1 MSQQIQTCPE
11 PSRRERLILVDGS
24 SFLFRAYHAIPP
36 LTNANGDPTNAV
48 YGVSNML
55 RKLIADYHSDYITV
69 VFDAPGKTFRNE
81 LYDQYKAHR
90 PPMPDDL
97 RVQIAPLH
105 NLIRAMGLPLIIES
119 GVEADDVLGALAQ
132 HAEQQGYDVIIST
145 GDKDMAQLVT
155 EHIILENTM
164 SNTRMDIQGVIDK
177 FGVRPEQIIDYLALI
192 GDTVDNI
199 PGVPKVGPKTAAKW
213 LEHYQTLENL
223 IVHANEIGGKIG
235 ENLRASL
242 DQLPLSKQL
251 TTIKCGLDLPYGIE
265 DLKQQPMDTAELKNL
280 LAELG
285 FSSWLK
291 SLAASTT
298 LSTSPSTT
306 LSTSPS
312 TTLST
317 SPSTEPVL
325 SVAEGLRTS
334 PIEALPTEDKPA
346 KIDSS
351 YETVLTESRFND
363 WLAQLD
369 KAELFAFDTETT
381 SLDYSKAQ
389 IVGVSFAVTP
399 GKAAYVPLAHD
410 YPGVP
415 DQLDRSEILEKLRPL
430 LENPH
435 KPKLGQ
441 NLKYDMHVLANHG
454 IALRGIA
461 HDTMLES
468 YVLNSTA
475 TKHNMDDLA
484 KEYLGVETL
493 HYEDVAGK
501 GAKQIGFQEVSIE
514 QAAPYAAEDADIT
527 LQLHQALISKLEKH
541 PTLLKLYT
549 EMEVPLISVLARIER
564 NGVLIDDAMLA
575 QQSLELSSQIISL
588 EQHAHDLAGQTF
600 NLGSPKQIQDILY
613 DQQKLPVLKKTPK
626 GQPST
631 EESVLQELALDYP
644 LPKLILEY
652 RSLSKLKSTYTDKLP
667 QQIDGQTG
675 RIHTS
680 YHQAIAA
687 TGRLSS
693 SDPNLQNI
701 PIRSEEGRKIRQA
714 FIAPEGK
721 KIVAADYSQIELRI
735 MAHLSADEGLLKAFT
750 EGQDVH
756 RATAAEV
763 FGVAPEQVTTDLR
776 RSAKAINFGLIYG
789 MSAFG
794 LAQQLGL
801 SRSQA
806 QSYIDLYFARYPGVK
821 NYMDSIREQAREQ
834 GYVETLFG
842 RRLYLPEINSRNAAR
857 RQYAERTAIN
867 APMQGTAA
875 DIIKR
880 AMIAADRWLYR
891 DNPDAKM
898 IMQVHD
904 ELVFEIAESQ
914 LESCTANIRTLMCA
928 AAELDVPLIVDIGI
942 GNNWDEAH

>member
-1 MSQQIQTCPE
+1 MINFVPNDGIVLKYGLSPLTLYLIPMPQQTQKC
-11 PSRRERLILVDGS
+11 LILVDGS

-36 LTNANGDPTNAV
+36 LTNSKGEPTNAI

-55 RKLIADYHSDYITV
+55 RKLIADYQSEYITV
-69 VFDAPGKTFRNE
+69 VFDAPGKTFRND

-90 PPMPDDL
+90 PSMPDDL
-97 RVQIAPLH
+97 RVQIEPLH
-105 NLIRAMGLPLIIES
+105 QLIRAMGLPLIMEPD
-119 GVEADDVLGALAQ
+119 VEADDVLGALAQ
-132 HAEQQGYDVIIST
+132 NAAGQGFSVIIST

-164 SNTRMDIQGVIDK
+164 SNARMDIQGVFDK
-177 FGVRPEQIIDYLALI
+177 FGVKPEQIVDYLALM
-192 GDTVDNI
+192 GDSSDNI

-213 LEHYQTLENL
+213 LEEYQTLENL
-223 IVHANEIGGKIG
+223 IANADKITGKIG

-242 DQLPLSKQL
+242 GQLPLAKQL
-251 TTIKCGLDLPYGIE
+251 TTIKCDLDLPYSMD
-265 DLKQQPMDTAELKNL
+265 DLKRRPINTEELKNQ

-291 SLAASTT
+291 MLDNN
-298 LSTSPSTT
+298 
-306 LSTSPS
+306 
-312 TTLST
+312 
-317 SPSTEPVL
+317 V
-325 SVAEGLRTS
+325 
-334 PIEALPTEDKPA
+334 EAVICEDKPV
-346 KIDSS
+346 IIESN
-351 YETVLTESRFND
+351 YETILTDQQLNQ
-363 WLAQLD
+363 WLEQLEN
-369 KAELFAFDTETT
+369 AELFAFDTETT
-381 SLDYSKAQ
+381 SLDYSKAE
-389 IVGVSFAVTP
+389 IVGVSFSVTP
-399 GKAAYVPLAHD
+399 GKAAYLPLAHD
-410 YPGVP
+410 YAGVP
-415 DQLDRSEILEKLRPL
+415 DQLNRTEVLKKLRPL

-435 KPKLGQ
+435 KAKLGQ
-441 NLKYDMHVLANHG
+441 NLKYDTHVLANHG
-454 IALRGIA
+454 ITLCGIA

-468 YVLNSTA
+468 YVLNSIA

-484 KEYLGVETL
+484 KEYLGVTTI

-501 GAKQIGFQEVSIE
+501 GAKQISFQEVTLE

-527 LQLHQALISKLEKH
+527 LRLHQVLMAKLQQHPALLS
-541 PTLLKLYT
+541 LYS
-549 EMEVPLISVLARIER
+549 EIEIPLISVLARIES
-564 NGVLIDDAMLA
+564 NGVLIDAAMLA
-575 QQSLELSSQIISL
+575 QQSLELANHIVAI
-588 EQHAHDLAGQTF
+588 EQQAHDLAGHTF

-631 EESVLQELALDYP
+631 EESVLQELAVDYP
-644 LPKLILEY
+644 LPKLILDY

-667 QQIDGQTG
+667 QQVDDKTG
-675 RIHTS
+675 RVHTS
-680 YHQAIAA
+680 YHQAVAA

-714 FIAPEGK
+714 FIAPKGY

-735 MAHLSADEGLLKAFT
+735 MAHLSADDGLLKAFSKG
-750 EGQDVH
+750 EDVH

-763 FGVAPEQVTTDLR
+763 FGVAPDQVTTDLR

-789 MSAFG
+789 MSSFG

-821 NYMDSIREQAREQ
+821 QYMDSIRDQAREQ

-842 RRLYLPEINSRNAAR
+842 RRLYLPEIKSRNAAR

-867 APMQGTAA
+867 APMQGSAA

-880 AMIAADRWLYR
+880 AMISADQWLFQEK
-891 DNPDAKM
+891 PDAKM

-904 ELVFEIAESQ
+904 ELVFEVAEDKVDQ
-914 LESCTANIRTLMCA
+914 FADIIRTIMTSVADLN
-928 AAELDVPLIVDIGI
+928 VPLIVDIGI
-942 GNNWDEAH
+942 GSNWDEAH

>member
-1 MSQQIQTCPE
+1 MNLK
-11 PSRRERLILVDGS
+11 RLILVDGS
-24 SFLFRAYHAIPP
+24 SFLFRAYHAVPP
-36 LTNANGDPTNAV
+36 LTNANGEPTNAI

-81 LYDQYKAHR
+81 LYEQYKAHR

-97 RVQIAPLH
+97 RVQIEPLH
-105 NLIRAMGLPLIIES
+105 KLIRAMGLPLIMES

-132 HAEQQGYDVIIST
+132 HAEQQGYQVIIST

-164 SNTRMDIQGVIDK
+164 SNTRLDIQGVIDK

-213 LEHYQTLENL
+213 LAQYQTLDNL
-223 IVHANEIGGKIG
+223 IAHADDIGGKIG

-242 DQLPLSKQL
+242 AQLPLSKQL
-251 TTIKCGLDLPYGIE
+251 TTIKCDLDLPYGIE

-291 SLAASTT
+291 MLDASTT
-298 LSTSPSTT
+298 LSTGTSTT
-306 LSTSPS
+306 FVDA
-312 TTLST
+312 
-317 SPSTEPVL
+317 EPVQ
-325 SVAEGLRTS
+325 AEQIPDS
-334 PIEALPTEDKPA
+334 
-346 KIDSS
+346 IDSNS
-351 YETVLTESRFND
+351 PPAASLQYYETVLTEAHFND
-363 WLAQLD
+363 WLARLEQAD
-369 KAELFAFDTETT
+369 LFAFDTETT
-381 SLDYSKAQ
+381 SLDYSKGQ
-389 IVGVSFAVTP
+389 VVGVSFAVTP

-410 YPGVP
+410 YPGAP
-415 DQLDRSEILEKLRPL
+415 AQLDRAEVLEKLRPL
-430 LENPH
+430 LENPD
-435 KPKLGQ
+435 KAKLGQ
-441 NLKYDMHVLANHG
+441 NLKYDSHVLANHG
-454 IALRGIA
+454 ITLRGIA

-484 KEYLGVETL
+484 KVYLGVETI

-501 GAKQIGFQEVSIE
+501 GAKQIGFQEVPIE

-527 LQLHQALISKLEKH
+527 LRLHQVLSAKLAQQPK
-541 PTLLKLYT
+541 LLALYT
-549 EMEVPLISVLARIER
+549 DMEIPLISVLARIES
-564 NGVLIDDAMLA
+564 NGVLIDTAMLA

-588 EQHAHDLAGQTF
+588 EQRAHDLAGQTF

-644 LPKLILEY
+644 LPKLILEH

-667 QQIDGQTG
+667 QQVDGHTG
-675 RIHTS
+675 RVHTS
-680 YHQAIAA
+680 YHQAVAA

-735 MAHLSADEGLLKAFT
+735 MAHLSADAGLLKAFS

-763 FGVAPEQVTTDLR
+763 FGVAPEQVTNDLR

-806 QSYIDLYFARYPGVK
+806 QAYIDLYFARYPGVK
-821 NYMDSIREQAREQ
+821 NYMDNIREQARAQ

-842 RRLYLPEINSRNAAR
+842 RRLYLPEINARNAAR

-880 AMIAADRWLYR
+880 AMIAADQWLYR
-891 DNPDAKM
+891 DEPGAKM

-904 ELVFEIAESQ
+904 ELVFEIAADQ
-914 LESCTANIRTLMCA
+914 LDSCIAAIRNLMCS

>member
-1 MSQQIQTCPE
+1 MIEQTQPRPE
-11 PSRRERLILVDGS
+11 PIRRERLILVDGS
-24 SFLFRAYHAIPP
+24 SFLFRAYHAVPP
-36 LTNANGDPTNAV
+36 LTNPNGEPTNAI

-55 RKLIADYHSDYITV
+55 RKLITDYHSDYITV

-132 HAEQQGYDVIIST
+132 YAEQQGYDVIIST

-155 EHIILENTM
+155 DHIILENTM

-177 FGVRPEQIIDYLALI
+177 FGVKPEQIIDYLALI

-223 IVHANEIGGKIG
+223 IAHADEITGKIG
-235 ENLRASL
+235 ENLHASL
-242 DQLPLSKQL
+242 DYLPLSKQL
-251 TTIKCGLDLPYGIE
+251 TTIKCDLDLPYSIV
-265 DLKQQPMDTAELKNL
+265 DLKQQPMDKAELKKL
-280 LAELG
+280 LAGLG

-291 SLAASTT
+291 ILTASTVPVPS
-298 LSTSPSTT
+298 LSAGPA
-306 LSTSPS
+306 
-312 TTLST
+312 
-317 SPSTEPVL
+317 STE
-325 SVAEGLRTS
+325 G
-334 PIEALPTEDKPA
+334 KPG
-346 KIDSS
+346 KSNS
-351 YETVLTESRFND
+351 NYETVLTEQHFND

-381 SLDYSKAQ
+381 SLDYGKAQ

-410 YPGVP
+410 YPGLP
-415 DQLDRSEILEKLRPL
+415 DQLDRSEILKKLRPL

-435 KPKLGQ
+435 KAKLGQ

-454 IALRGIA
+454 IALCGIA

-484 KEYLGVETL
+484 KEYLGVETI

-501 GAKQIGFQEVSIE
+501 GAKQLGFQEVPIE
-514 QAAPYAAEDADIT
+514 EAAPYAAEDADIT
-527 LQLHQALISKLEKH
+527 LQLHQTLYAKLEQH
-541 PTLLKLYT
+541 PTLLTLYS

-564 NGVLIDDAMLA
+564 NGVLVDAAMLA

-588 EQHAHDLAGQTF
+588 EQRAHDLAGKTF

-631 EESVLQELALDYP
+631 EESVLQELAMDYP

-667 QQIDGQTG
+667 QQVDRQTG
-675 RIHTS
+675 RVHTS
-680 YHQAIAA
+680 YHQAVTA

-701 PIRSEEGRKIRQA
+701 PIRSAEGRKIRQS
-714 FIAPEGK
+714 FIADEGK
-721 KIVAADYSQIELRI
+721 KILAADYSQIELRI

-750 EGQDVH
+750 EGHDVH

-763 FGVAPEQVTTDLR
+763 FGVAPEQVTADLR

-789 MSAFG
+789 MSSFG

-806 QSYIDLYFARYPGVK
+806 QAYIDLYFARYPGVK
-821 NYMDSIREQAREQ
+821 NYMDGIREQAREQ

-891 DNPDAKM
+891 DVPDAKM

-904 ELVFEIAESQ
+904 ELVFEIAENQ
-914 LESCTANIRTLMCA
+914 LDDCAANIRSIMCA
-928 AAELDVPLIVDIGI
+928 AAELAVPLIVDIGI
-942 GNNWDEAH
+942 GDNWDEAH

>member
-1 MSQQIQTCPE
+1 MSQQTQIP
-11 PSRRERLILVDGS
+11 PNPPLSKGGVKKRLILVDGS

-36 LTNANGDPTNAV
+36 LTNANGDPTNAI

-105 NLIRAMGLPLIIES
+105 NLIRAMGLPLIIEP
-119 GVEADDVLGALAQ
+119 GVEADDVLGVLAQ

-164 SNTRMDIQGVIDK
+164 SNIRMDIQGVIDK
-177 FGVRPEQIIDYLALI
+177 FGVRPEQIVDYLALI

-223 IVHANEIGGKIG
+223 MTHAHEITGKIG

-242 DQLPLSKQL
+242 DYLPLSKQL
-251 TTIKCGLDLPYGIE
+251 TTIKCDLDLPYSME

-291 SLAASTT
+291 MLDASTPPR
-298 LSTSPSTT
+298 TSPSAVSGTGPVVVN
-306 LSTSPS
+306 SNSAQVASCIAQPS
-312 TTLST
+312 A
-317 SPSTEPVL
+317 
-325 SVAEGLRTS
+325 SV
-334 PIEALPTEDKPA
+334 P
-346 KIDSS
+346 S
-351 YETVLTESRFND
+351 YETILTEPHFND
-363 WLAQLD
+363 WLEQLN

-381 SLDYSKAQ
+381 SLDYSKAR

-399 GKAAYVPLAHD
+399 GFAAYVPLAHD
-410 YPGVP
+410 YAGVP

-454 IALRGIA
+454 IALDGIA

-484 KEYLGVETL
+484 KEYLDVKTI
-493 HYEDVAGK
+493 HYEEVAGK
-501 GAKQIGFQEVSIE
+501 GAKHIGFQKVSIE

-527 LQLHQALISKLEKH
+527 LQLHRVLNAKLAQQPK
-541 PTLLKLYT
+541 LLELYT
-549 EMEVPLISVLARIER
+549 EVEIPLISVLARIEN
-564 NGVLIDDAMLA
+564 NGVLIDTAMLA

-588 EQHAHDLAGQTF
+588 EQHAHDLAGQVF

-613 DQQKLPVLKKTPK
+613 DRQKLPVLKKTPK

-631 EESVLQELALDYP
+631 EESVLQELALNYP
-644 LPKLILEY
+644 LPKLILEH
-652 RSLSKLKSTYTDKLP
+652 RSLSKLKSTYIDKLP
-667 QQIDGQTG
+667 QQVDGQTG

-701 PIRSEEGRKIRQA
+701 PIRSKEGRKIRQA
-714 FIAPEGK
+714 FIAPEGR

-750 EGQDVH
+750 EGEDIH

-789 MSAFG
+789 MSSFG

-801 SRSQA
+801 SRNQA
-806 QSYIDLYFARYPGVK
+806 QSYIDLYFTRYPGVK
-821 NYMDSIREQAREQ
+821 NYMDRIREQAREQ
-834 GYVETLFG
+834 GYIETLFG

-880 AMIAADRWLYR
+880 AMISTDRWLYSEK
-891 DNPDAKM
+891 PDAKM

-904 ELVFEIAESQ
+904 ELVFEIAQ
-914 LESCTANIRTLMCA
+914 NQVDDCAAKIRSIMCA
-928 AAELDVPLIVDIGI
+928 AADLEVPLIVDIGI

>member
-1 MSQQIQTCPE
+1 MLSVKPDASHLTLPLNLMSQQTQTCPE
-11 PSRRERLILVDGS
+11 LSRRERLILVDGS

-36 LTNANGDPTNAV
+36 LTNANGEPTNAI

-55 RKLIADYHSDYITV
+55 RKLIADYHSDHITV
-69 VFDAPGKTFRNE
+69 VFDASGKTFRNE

-97 RVQIAPLH
+97 RVQIEPLH

-155 EHIILENTM
+155 DHIILENTM

-177 FGVRPEQIIDYLALI
+177 FGVRPEQIIDYLALV

-213 LEHYQTLENL
+213 LEQYQTLENL
-223 IVHANEIGGKIG
+223 IAHANEIGGKIG

-242 DQLPLSKQL
+242 EQLPLSKQL
-251 TTIKCGLDLPYGIE
+251 TTIKCDLDLPYGIE
-265 DLKQQPMDTAELKNL
+265 DLKQQPMDKAKLKNL

-291 SLAASTT
+291 SLDA
-298 LSTSPSTT
+298 
-306 LSTSPS
+306 
-312 TTLST
+312 
-317 SPSTEPVL
+317 STEPVL
-325 SVAEGLRTS
+325 SVAEGLSTGASTKPVLS
-334 PIEALPTEDKPA
+334 PVEADEDKPA
-346 KIDSS
+346 KIDSNH
-351 YETVLTESRFND
+351 ETILTEPHFND
-363 WLAQLD
+363 WLAQLE

-435 KPKLGQ
+435 KAKLGQ

-484 KEYLGVETL
+484 KEYLGVETI

-514 QAAPYAAEDADIT
+514 QATPYAAEDADIT
-527 LQLHQALISKLEKH
+527 LQLHQVLSAKLAQQ
-541 PTLLKLYT
+541 PRLLELYT
-549 EMEVPLISVLARIER
+549 EMEVPLISVLARIEH
-564 NGVLIDDAMLA
+564 NGVLIDTAMLA

-631 EESVLQELALDYP
+631 EESVLQELAIDYP

-667 QQIDGQTG
+667 QQVDGQTG

-680 YHQAIAA
+680 YHQAVAA

-714 FIAPEGK
+714 FVAPEGK

-789 MSAFG
+789 MSSFG

-806 QSYIDLYFARYPGVK
+806 QSYIDLYFTRYPGVK
-821 NYMDSIREQAREQ
+821 NYMDNIREQARAQ

-891 DNPDAKM
+891 DTPDAKM

-904 ELVFEIAESQ
+904 ELVFEIAEEQ
-914 LESCTANIRTLMCA
+914 LDDCVAKIRSIMCA
-928 AAELDVPLIVDIGI
+928 AAGLDVPLIVDIGI

>member
-1 MSQQIQTCPE
+1 MPQQTQKC
-11 PSRRERLILVDGS
+11 LILVDGS

-36 LTNANGDPTNAV
+36 LTNSKGEPTNAI

-55 RKLIADYHSDYITV
+55 RKLIADYQSEYITV
-69 VFDAPGKTFRNE
+69 VFDAPGKTFRND

-90 PPMPDDL
+90 PSMPDDL
-97 RVQIAPLH
+97 RVQIEPLH
-105 NLIRAMGLPLIIES
+105 QLIRAMGLPLIMEPD
-119 GVEADDVLGALAQ
+119 VEADDVLGALAQ
-132 HAEQQGYDVIIST
+132 NAAGQGFSVIIST

-164 SNTRMDIQGVIDK
+164 SNARMDIQGVFDK
-177 FGVRPEQIIDYLALI
+177 FGVKPEQIVDYLALM
-192 GDTVDNI
+192 GDSSDNI

-213 LEHYQTLENL
+213 LEQYQTLENL
-223 IVHANEIGGKIG
+223 IANADKITGKIG

-242 DQLPLSKQL
+242 EQLPLAKQL
-251 TTIKCGLDLPYGIE
+251 TTIKCDLDLPYSMD
-265 DLKQQPMDTAELKNL
+265 DLKRRPINTEELKNQ

-291 SLAASTT
+291 MLDNN
-298 LSTSPSTT
+298 
-306 LSTSPS
+306 
-312 TTLST
+312 
-317 SPSTEPVL
+317 V
-325 SVAEGLRTS
+325 
-334 PIEALPTEDKPA
+334 EAVICEDKPA
-346 KIDSS
+346 IIESN
-351 YETVLTESRFND
+351 YETILTDQQLNQ
-363 WLAQLD
+363 WLEQLEN
-369 KAELFAFDTETT
+369 AELFAFDTETT
-381 SLDYSKAQ
+381 SLDYSKAE
-389 IVGVSFAVTP
+389 IVGVSFSVTP
-399 GKAAYVPLAHD
+399 GKAAYLPLAHD
-410 YPGVP
+410 YAGVP
-415 DQLDRSEILEKLRPL
+415 DQLNRTEVLKKLRPL

-435 KPKLGQ
+435 KAKLGQ
-441 NLKYDMHVLANHG
+441 NLKYDTHVLANHG
-454 IALRGIA
+454 ITLCGIA

-468 YVLNSTA
+468 YVLNSIA

-484 KEYLGVETL
+484 KEYLGVTTI

-501 GAKQIGFQEVSIE
+501 GAKQISFQEVTLE

-527 LQLHQALISKLEKH
+527 LRLHQVLMAKLQQHPALLS
-541 PTLLKLYT
+541 LYS
-549 EMEVPLISVLARIER
+549 EIEIPLISVLARIES
-564 NGVLIDDAMLA
+564 NGVLIDAAMLA
-575 QQSLELSSQIISL
+575 QQSLELANHIVAI
-588 EQHAHDLAGQTF
+588 EQQAHDLAGHTF

-631 EESVLQELALDYP
+631 EESVLQELAVDYP
-644 LPKLILEY
+644 LPKLILDY

-667 QQIDGQTG
+667 QQVDDKTG
-675 RIHTS
+675 RVHTS
-680 YHQAIAA
+680 YHQAVAA

-714 FIAPEGK
+714 FIAPKGY

-735 MAHLSADEGLLKAFT
+735 MAHLSADAGLLKAFSKG
-750 EGQDVH
+750 EDVH

-763 FGVAPEQVTTDLR
+763 FGVAPDQVTTDLR

-789 MSAFG
+789 MSSFG

-821 NYMDSIREQAREQ
+821 QYMDSIRDQAREQ

-842 RRLYLPEINSRNAAR
+842 RRLYLPEIKSRNAAR

-867 APMQGTAA
+867 APMQGSAA

-880 AMIAADRWLYR
+880 AMISADQWLFQEK
-891 DNPDAKM
+891 PDAKM

-904 ELVFEIAESQ
+904 ELVFEVAEDKVDQ
-914 LESCTANIRTLMCA
+914 FADIIRTIMTSVADLN
-928 AAELDVPLIVDIGI
+928 VPLIVDIGI
-942 GNNWDEAH
+942 GSNWDEAH

>member
-1 MSQQIQTCPE
+1 M
-11 PSRRERLILVDGS
+11 
-24 SFLFRAYHAIPP
+24 
-36 LTNANGDPTNAV
+36 LT
-48 YGVSNML
+48 
-55 RKLIADYHSDYITV
+55 K
-69 VFDAPGKTFRNE
+69 
-81 LYDQYKAHR
+81 
-90 PPMPDDL
+90 
-97 RVQIAPLH
+97 
-105 NLIRAMGLPLIIES
+105 
-119 GVEADDVLGALAQ
+119 Q
-132 HAEQQGYDVIIST
+132 H
-145 GDKDMAQLVT
+145 
-155 EHIILENTM
+155 
-164 SNTRMDIQGVIDK
+164 
-177 FGVRPEQIIDYLALI
+177 
-192 GDTVDNI
+192 
-199 PGVPKVGPKTAAKW
+199 
-213 LEHYQTLENL
+213 
-223 IVHANEIGGKIG
+223 
-235 ENLRASL
+235 
-242 DQLPLSKQL
+242 
-251 TTIKCGLDLPYGIE
+251 
-265 DLKQQPMDTAELKNL
+265 
-280 LAELG
+280 
-285 FSSWLK
+285 
-291 SLAASTT
+291 
-298 LSTSPSTT
+298 
-306 LSTSPS
+306 
-312 TTLST
+312 
-317 SPSTEPVL
+317 
-325 SVAEGLRTS
+325 
-334 PIEALPTEDKPA
+334 
-346 KIDSS
+346 
-351 YETVLTESRFND
+351 FND

-369 KAELFAFDTETT
+369 QAELFAFDTETT

-399 GKAAYVPLAHD
+399 GTAAYVPLAHD

-415 DQLDRSEILEKLRPL
+415 NQLDRSEILEKLRSV

-435 KPKLGQ
+435 KAKLGQ

-484 KEYLGVETL
+484 KEYLGVETV

-501 GAKQIGFQEVSIE
+501 GAKQIGFQEVPIE

-527 LQLHQALISKLEKH
+527 LQLHQVLSAKLAQQ
-541 PTLLKLYT
+541 PRLLELYT
-549 EMEVPLISVLARIER
+549 EMEVPLISVLARIEN
-564 NGVLIDDAMLA
+564 NGVLIDAAMLA

-631 EESVLQELALDYP
+631 EESVLQELAIDYP

-667 QQIDGQTG
+667 QQVDGTTG

-680 YHQAIAA
+680 YHQAVAA

-714 FIAPEGK
+714 FIAPAGK

-735 MAHLSADEGLLKAFT
+735 MAHLSADPGLLKAFT

-801 SRSQA
+801 SRNQA

-821 NYMDSIREQAREQ
+821 NYMDSIRELAREQ

-880 AMIAADRWLYR
+880 AMIAADQWLYLE
-891 DNPDAKM
+891 NPDAKM

-904 ELVFEIAESQ
+904 ELVFEIIEDQVDDCA
-914 LESCTANIRTLMCA
+914 ANIRTLMCA
-928 AAELDVPLIVDIGI
+928 AADLDVPLIVDIGI